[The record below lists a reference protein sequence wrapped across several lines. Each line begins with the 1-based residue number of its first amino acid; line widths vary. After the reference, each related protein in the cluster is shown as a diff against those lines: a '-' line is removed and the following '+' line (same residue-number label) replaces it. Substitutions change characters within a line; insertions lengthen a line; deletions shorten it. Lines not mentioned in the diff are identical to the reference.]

1 MWRTTLRD
9 AHTTHINITC
19 IGGHQ
24 LLTLEIQWEP
34 GRSPYLPCAGIKRRQ
49 GVLVGRRVVG
59 FKAVTEGRRMD
70 ELGKWKR
77 MRGHGRK
84 SKRFLKSN

>member
-1 MWRTTLRD
+1 MWHTTLRD

-24 LLTLEIQWEP
+24 ILILQIQWEP
-34 GRSPYLPCAGIKRRQ
+34 GRSPYLPCSGIKRRQ

-59 FKAVTEGRRMD
+59 FKVVIEGIRMD
-70 ELGKWKR
+70 EGKMER
-77 MRGHGRK
+77 TREQEMK